1 MTRQTIQD
9 KLFALYR
16 VSSEQLTD
24 FLQGGNFDRYGI
36 KANEFDVFCAFWT
49 TACYLRSTATP
60 AAREVEN
67 FNKSIVVTIVD
78 RIIAA
83 SPEELSAE
91 QLEALSQTVTD
102 VFVER
107 FSGYRDFFQAD
118 LQQRENESIRL
129 FPRLVEGF
137 LGSVLDAP
145 VADHSPVRQLFDGI
159 LADMLNRAVIFF
171 AGATGDAG
179 HGRQDE
185 GREGKGKI
193 A

>member
-145 VADHSPVRQLFDGI
+145 VAEHSPVRQLFDGI
-159 LADMLNRAVIFF
+159 LADMLNKAVIFF

-179 HGRQDE
+179 HGGQDK
-185 GREGKGKI
+185 GREGKGKK

>member
-145 VADHSPVRQLFDGI
+145 VAEHSPVRQLFDGI
-159 LADMLNRAVIFF
+159 LADMLNKAVIFF
-171 AGATGDAG
+171 AGATGDDG
-179 HGRQDE
+179 HGGQDE
-185 GREGKGKI
+185 GREDKGKK

>member
-1 MTRQTIQD
+1 MTRQSIQE

-16 VSSEQLTD
+16 VSSEQLRD
-24 FLQGGNFDRYGI
+24 FFQGGNFDRYRI

-49 TACYLRSTATP
+49 TACYLRSTAAP
-60 AAREVEN
+60 AVREVEN
-67 FNKSIVVTIVD
+67 FNKSIVVSIVD

-83 SPEELSAE
+83 SPEELSE
-91 QLEALSQTVTD
+91 EKISALSQTVTD

-118 LQQRENESIRL
+118 LQQRENGSIRL

-145 VADHSPVRQLFDGI
+145 VVEHSPVRQQFDAI

-171 AGATGDAG
+171 TGSNRDAG
-179 HGRQDE
+179 HGNQDE
-185 GREGKGKI
+185 G
-193 A
+193 